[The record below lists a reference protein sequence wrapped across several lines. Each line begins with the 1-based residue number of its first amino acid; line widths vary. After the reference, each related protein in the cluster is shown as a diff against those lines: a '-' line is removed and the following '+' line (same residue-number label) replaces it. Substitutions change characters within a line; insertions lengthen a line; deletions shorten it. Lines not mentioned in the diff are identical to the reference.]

1 MSFFSD
7 DYGVVQ
13 EKLGDLNL
21 VEQKNSGANGKLLD
35 DDSKTDVARDY
46 EEENNNNNCM
56 EKSDTDE
63 EIFNT

>member
-35 DDSKTDVARDY
+35 DSKTVARDY
-46 EEENNNNNCM
+46 EEDNNNNCM